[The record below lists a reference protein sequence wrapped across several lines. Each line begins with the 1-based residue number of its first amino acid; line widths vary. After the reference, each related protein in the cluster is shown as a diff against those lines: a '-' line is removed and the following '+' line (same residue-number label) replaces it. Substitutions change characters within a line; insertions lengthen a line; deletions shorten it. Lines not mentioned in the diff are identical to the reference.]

1 MADYQ
6 HCAVKGFQRGLYCF
20 ACHNIQMVCRFV
32 KHQTVSTIQHQLQ
45 QHQACLLTA
54 AQLADFFEHIITVE
68 QHAAKHRACMLFRKA
83 VFNNKVFQQRL
94 LRV

>member
-6 HCAVKGFQRGLYCF
+6 YGAVKGLQSSLYRF
-20 ACHNIQMVCRFV
+20 ARHNIQMVRRFV
-32 KHQTVSTIQHQLQ
+32 KHQTVGAVQHQLQ
-45 QHQACLLTA
+45 QHQTCLLTT

-68 QHAAKHRACMLFRKA
+68 QHTAKHRSCMLFRKA

>member
-6 HCAVKGFQRGLYCF
+6 HGAVKGLQRCF
-20 ACHNIQMVCRFV
+20 YRFARHNIQMVRRFV
-32 KHQTVSTIQHQLQ
+32 KHQTVGTVQHQLQ

-54 AQLADFFEHIITVE
+54 AQLANFLKDIITVE
-68 QHAAKHRACMLFRKA
+68 QHTAKHRTCMLFRKA

-94 LRV
+94 LWV